1 MGEDFVEVAEA
12 KDIQAS
18 QMMAVEANGEKVCV
32 SIVKGKKIE
41 KIW

>member
-18 QMMAVEANGEKVCV
+18 QMMAVEVNGEKVCV
-32 SIVKGKKIE
+32 SIVKGKKI
-41 KIW
+41 K